1 VRIIYWATGPFKE
14 TPETRAFRAPDVEL
28 TIVTSF
34 AEFAAALPGADALA
48 CVDPGRMGV
57 AREVAE
63 LLRAPSTTLR
73 WIHILTAG
81 RDGLLA
87 AGVPATITVTGPEGA
102 HAPVLAEHTL
112 AFMLAFASLTGK
124 TVTIVGLGHA
134 GREVAKRARAFG
146 MRVIAATRTP
156 RPDPAVDAVY
166 PLAEL
171 HAALAQADFIALTIA
186 LAPETRH
193 LIGAPEFAVC
203 KPTAILTN
211 IARGGLID
219 QTALLA
225 ALRSGAIAGA
235 GIDATAPEPLP
246 PDDPLWDAPNLIV
259 SPHCAGSTSPVT
271 HLRAAARITENL
283 EKFRN
288 CTLVST

>member
-1 VRIIYWATGPFKE
+1 MIYWSTGPFVE
-14 TPETRAFRAPDVEL
+14 NPVTRALREPDVDL
-28 TIVTSF
+28 TVVTSL

-57 AREVAE
+57 AREVAV

-81 RDGLLA
+81 REGLLA
-87 AGVPATITVTGPEGA
+87 AGVPETITVTGPEGA

-112 AFMLAFASLTGK
+112 AFMLAFGSLVGK
-124 TVTIVGLGHA
+124 TVAIVGLGHA
-134 GREVAKRARAFG
+134 GREVAARARACD

-156 RPDPAVDAVY
+156 RRDPALDAVY

-171 HAALAQADFIALTIA
+171 HAVLAQADFVALTIA

-193 LIGAPEFAVC
+193 ILGAPEFAAC
-203 KPTAILTN
+203 KRTAILTN
-211 IARGGLID
+211 ISRGGLVD
-219 QTALLA
+219 ETALLA

-235 GIDATAPEPLP
+235 GLDATEREPLP

-271 HLRAAARITENL
+271 HLRAAARIAENL
-283 EKFRN
+283 AKFRRG
-288 CTLVST
+288 TLVPT